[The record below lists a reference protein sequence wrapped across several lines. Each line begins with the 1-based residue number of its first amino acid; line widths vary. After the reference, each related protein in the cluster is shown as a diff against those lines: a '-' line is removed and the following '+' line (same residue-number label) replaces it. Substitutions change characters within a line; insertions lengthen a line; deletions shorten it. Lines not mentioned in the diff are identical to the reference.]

1 VALILIADHDPI
13 LSEALQRQYQSQGH
27 QAMVASTSHDA
38 MRLAEEYSPDVVVL
52 NAGLPYYGAAEVYQR
67 LKALPRLS
75 GTPVLAYSM
84 QLQLAEEAQAFA
96 RKAKVRQPSP
106 VRELAMKT
114 AAVLQR
120 ENGKPASPPSEHLI
134 AGRLILHARNLT
146 VEVDGKL
153 THLTRTEFELLRYL
167 MLHVDEACASRR
179 LLQTVWGYP
188 PGSGSTDVV
197 RAHVRNLRHKI
208 EDQPDQPRH
217 LRTIRNC
224 GYMLC
229 SDGHEGTSLE
239 SCEGDPGAKRRLLRH
254 PLTASSA
261 EAPG

>member
-1 VALILIADHDPI
+1 MALILIADHDPI
-13 LSEALQRQYQSQGH
+13 LSEALQREYQRQGH

-38 MRLAEEYSPDVVVL
+38 VRLAEEYGPDVVVL

-67 LKALPRLS
+67 LKAMPRLS
-75 GTPVLAYSM
+75 GTPVLSYSM
-84 QLQLAEEAQAFA
+84 HLQLAEEAQAFA

-106 VRELAMKT
+106 VRELALKT
-114 AAVLQR
+114 TAVLQR
-120 ENGKPASPPSEHLI
+120 ENGERASPSSEHLI

-153 THLTRTEFELLRYL
+153 AHLTRTEFELLRYL
-167 MLHVDEACASRR
+167 MLHVDEACPSRR
-179 LLQTVWGYP
+179 LLQIVWGYP

-208 EDQPDQPRH
+208 EEQPDQPRH
-217 LRTIRNC
+217 LRTLRNC

-229 SDGHEGTSLE
+229 SDGHDEPPLA
-239 SCEGDPGAKRRLLRH
+239 SCEGEPGAERKLLRYS
-254 PLTASSA
+254 LAASSA